1 MRIYDLRDKEVVNVK
16 DCKVL
21 GCVVDVDFDSC
32 TGCILALIVP
42 GPGRICGVFGRD
54 MEYVIP
60 WKRVKCIGPDV
71 ILVDIVVEECFV
83 KCKL

>member
-71 ILVDIVVEECFV
+71 ILVDIAVEECYV

>member
-21 GCVVDVDFDSC
+21 GCVVDIDFDSC

-71 ILVDIVVEECFV
+71 ILVDINVDDCYV

>member
-1 MRIYDLRDKEVVNVK
+1 MRIYDLKDKDVVNVK

-32 TGCILALIVP
+32 TGCILSLIVP

-60 WKRVKCIGPDV
+60 WKCVKCIGPDV
-71 ILVDIVVEECFV
+71 VLVDIRADDCFV